1 MRRVNYLLWAV
12 FLHDISQLHF
22 IHTQEGGLEM
32 VSTSTLPYFRVP
44 VHFRAIDFCR
54 DLWSGP
60 TPELDERNIHFGE
73 LLCKAGKET
82 RLLTIAIILRCWQAL
97 SVRRQFL
104 AKNEAGE
111 VSMMVILECSA
122 SFCYYLWTG
131 LGRSCSLVSSLQDQR
146 LPVCVSCW

>member
-1 MRRVNYLLWAV
+1 
-12 FLHDISQLHF
+12 
-22 IHTQEGGLEM
+22 M

-82 RLLTIAIILRCWQAL
+82 RLFNHSNYPEVLASPVSPQA
-97 SVRRQFL
+97 VF
-104 AKNEAGE
+104 G
-111 VSMMVILECSA
+111 
-122 SFCYYLWTG
+122 
-131 LGRSCSLVSSLQDQR
+131 
-146 LPVCVSCW
+146 